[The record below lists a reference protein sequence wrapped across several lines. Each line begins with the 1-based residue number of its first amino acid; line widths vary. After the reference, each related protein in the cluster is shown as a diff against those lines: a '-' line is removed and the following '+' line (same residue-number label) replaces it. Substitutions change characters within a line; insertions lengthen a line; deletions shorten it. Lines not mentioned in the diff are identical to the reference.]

1 MTFTIFIREQLRSFL
16 VIGFLLLPILLASAQ
31 EITQDSVTTPFRKG
45 RWLSGL
51 SGSFSSSAL
60 EISGSEELVSSNA
73 YSLEVFTGTFFKDR
87 WFVGANILAGRSE
100 GSGLVERE
108 SETFL
113 LGPSIGYYFLKESYG
128 SLYLSV
134 LPGYIRIR
142 ETSSVDLER
151 RLVQQTVEGPGF
163 ALRTRLGYAYVISDR
178 VVLDV
183 GVGTSLAWLDIDLTS
198 EALGANQNDSIF
210 SNSTFFSFGFNVI
223 LDEFFF

>member
-1 MTFTIFIREQLRSFL
+1 MTFKIFDRKQISKILILGLLLFPVIFIQ
-16 VIGFLLLPILLASAQ
+16 AQ
-31 EITQDSVTTPFRKG
+31 ETVEDSVNTPFRKG

-60 EISGSEELVSSNA
+60 EISSEEELVSSNS
-73 YSLEVFTGTFFKDR
+73 YNLEIFTGHFFKDR
-87 WFVGANILAGRSE
+87 WFLGINLLAGRSE

-108 SETFL
+108 SENFL
-113 LGPSIGYYFLKESYG
+113 IGPSVSYYFLKESYG

-142 ETSSVDLER
+142 ETSSVDLES
-151 RLVQQTVEGPGF
+151 RLVEQTVEGPGF

-178 VVLDV
+178 IVLDV
-183 GVGTSLAWLDIDLTS
+183 GVGTSLAWLDVDLQS
-198 EALGANQNDSIF
+198 DALGVDQQESIF
-210 SNSTFFSFGFNVI
+210 SNSTFFTFGFNVL